1 MHLSVNRIKKG
12 LKGLSGYVLHD
23 YPFMF
28 DYDKKEL
35 IDTAFQ
41 KVVPHAKSLAD
52 LGGVYRIDG
61 AYTFYSLDKYRLRTA
76 FLVDTDFTAS
86 VRKRSRQYG
95 NLSLIQDN
103 FGNFNVAKKIERVD
117 VIFLFEVLLH
127 QVNPDWNQIL
137 EMYSSIT
144 DCFVV
149 FNQQFIR
156 SEKTVRLLD
165 LGFDEYFEHVRVDRE
180 SPHYKSLVERTTEI
194 HPQHNRPWRDVH
206 NVWQWG
212 ITNTDLMGTMDRLGF
227 TMRYHRNHGQFSNFK
242 SFENHAF
249 IFCRQGD

>member
-1 MHLSVNRIKKG
+1 MHISVNRIKKG

-23 YPFMF
+23 YPLMF

-35 IDTAFQ
+35 IDATFR
-41 KVVPHAKSLAD
+41 KIVPHATSLAD
-52 LGGVYRIDG
+52 LGGVYRVNG
-61 AYTFYSLDKYRLRTA
+61 AYTFYSLDQYRLRAA

-86 VRKRSRQYG
+86 VQERSRQYDHL
-95 NLSLIQDN
+95 NLIEEN
-103 FGNFNVAKKIERVD
+103 FGNPDVARKIGRVD

-127 QVNPDWNQIL
+127 QVNPDWDRIL
-137 EMYSSIT
+137 EMYSTIT

-149 FNQQFIR
+149 FNQQFIG

-165 LGFDEYFEHVRVDRE
+165 LGFDEYFRHVRVDRE
-180 SPHYKSLVERTTEI
+180 SPHYKNLVERTNEV

-212 ITNTDLMGTMDRLGF
+212 ITNNDLIETMEKLGF
-227 TMRYHRNHGQFSNFK
+227 SEHYHRNHGRFSNFK

-249 IFCRQGD
+249 IFCRQGE

>member
-1 MHLSVNRIKKG
+1 MYLSVSRVQKG
-12 LKGLSGYVLHD
+12 LMGLWGYILHD
-23 YPFMF
+23 YPVMF

-41 KVVPHAKSLAD
+41 NVVPEAKSLAD

-61 AYTFYSLDKYRLRTA
+61 AYTFYSLDTYRLRKA

-86 VRKRSRQYG
+86 VRERSRQYD
-95 NLSLIQDN
+95 SLILIEEN
-103 FGNFNVAKKIERVD
+103 FGHSEVAKRIGRVD
-117 VIFLFEVLLH
+117 VVFLFEVLLH
-127 QVNPDWNQIL
+127 QVKPDWDQII
-137 EMYSSIT
+137 EMYSLVT

-149 FNQQFIR
+149 FNQQFIF
-156 SEKTVRLLD
+156 SDKTVRLLD
-165 LGFDEYFEHVRVDRE
+165 LGFDEYFKHVRVDRE
-180 SPHYKSLVERTTEI
+180 SPHYKNLVERTDEI

-212 ITNTDLMGTMDRLGF
+212 ITNNDLIGTMDRLQF
-227 TMRYHRNHGQFSNFK
+227 TMCYHKNHGQFSNFK

-249 IFCRQGD
+249 IFCRRGH